1 MNEPV
6 KPDTARLKLLQV
18 LEPSGGGSGR
28 HFLDLCRALH
38 GRGHD
43 VTAVYSPLRAEAR
56 FVEELQGLGLNQT
69 LSVDMRRA
77 VGPWDAKA
85 LLAIRRIIKGNGPFD
100 IVHGHSS
107 KAGALTRLRFPGRHV
122 PRVYTPH
129 AFRTM
134 DPTLGSKGRLVY
146 GMVEALL
153 GRFLSD
159 RIICVSGNEYDHG
172 LSLGIPVETL
182 RVVVNGVATP
192 PQYRVHEMRA
202 GLGVP
207 DNAFVFGFIGRLSPQ
222 KAPERLIAAFERI
235 ATRFPQAHLVII
247 GFGELEATIRAMIAS
262 AGLSDRVTLTADIAG
277 SQAIQAFDAL
287 VTPSRYEAMSY
298 VMLEAAAAGKPLI
311 LSDVGGAGT
320 VLEHGVNGCLI
331 PNTDDPAPLAEA
343 MLSFAD
349 LETRRR
355 LEAGAMARRNRYG
368 LDKMVEETLQVYQDL
383 LNERPLAIASQKDG
397 RSDVAD
403 GLAFR

>member
-1 MNEPV
+1 MSEPI
-6 KPDTARLKLLQV
+6 KPDMSRLKLLQV

-28 HFLDLCRALH
+28 HFLDLCKALN

-43 VTAVYSPLRAEAR
+43 VTAVYSPLRAEPR
-56 FVEELQGLGLNQT
+56 FVEELQALGLANT

-85 LLAIRRIIKGNGPFD
+85 LLSIRRIITRNGPFD

-107 KAGALTRLRFPGRHV
+107 KAGALTRLRLPGKHV

-146 GMVEALL
+146 GLVEGVL

-159 RIICVSGNEYDHG
+159 RIICVSGDEYNHG
-172 LSLGIPVETL
+172 LSLGIRPETL

-192 PQYRVHEMRA
+192 PQDRRQAMRA
-202 GLGVP
+202 RLGVP
-207 DNAFVFGFIGRLSPQ
+207 GNAFAFGFIGRLTPQ

-235 ATRFPQAHLVII
+235 ATRFPLAHLVII
-247 GFGELEATIRAMIAS
+247 GFGELDATIRAMIAS
-262 AGLSDRVTLTADIAG
+262 AGLSERVTMSADIAG
-277 SQAIQAFDAL
+277 SEAIQTFDAL

-320 VLEHGVNGCLI
+320 VLEHGVNGCLV

-343 MLSFAD
+343 ILSFAD
-349 LETRRR
+349 PDVRRR
-355 LEAGAMARRNRYG
+355 LEAGALARQNRYG

-383 LNERPLAIASQKDG
+383 LSERPLTIATAKG
-397 RSDVAD
+397 TGSDVAD

>member
-1 MNEPV
+1 MSEPV
-6 KPDTARLKLLQV
+6 KPDTSRLKLLQV

-28 HFLDLCRALH
+28 HFLDLCKALH
-38 GRGHD
+38 RCGHD
-43 VTAVYSPLRAEAR
+43 VTAVYSPLRAEMR
-56 FVEELQGLGLNQT
+56 FVEELQSLELSQV

-85 LLAIRRIIKGNGPFD
+85 LMAIRRIIQRQGPFD

-107 KAGALTRLRFPGRHV
+107 KAGALTRLRLPGRHV

-134 DPTLGSKGRLVY
+134 DPTLRPKGRLIY
-146 GMVEALL
+146 GMVEGLL
-153 GRFLSD
+153 GRFLTD
-159 RIICVSGNEYDHG
+159 RIICVSGNEHDHG
-172 LSLGIPVETL
+172 LSLGIPEKTL

-192 PQYRVHEMRA
+192 PQDRVHEMRTR
-202 GLGVP
+202 LGVP

-235 ATRFPQAHLVII
+235 TTRFPLAHLVII
-247 GFGELEATIRAMIAS
+247 GFGELETTIRAMIAS
-262 AGLSDRVTLTADIAG
+262 AGLSDRVMLSADVAG

-320 VLEHGVNGCLI
+320 VLEHGINGCLV
-331 PNTDDPAPLAEA
+331 PNTDDPAPLADA

-355 LEAGAMARRNRYG
+355 LEAGALSRRGRYG

-383 LNERPLAIASQKDG
+383 LSERTLPIASPKDA